1 MRTVMVRNLFVLFVL
16 SIFSLPFLPS
26 QLLAEDFITLNLPE
40 AVITKAAAAVLPL
53 RIDAHSEAIQ
63 GDIQIISISEL
74 RLTDHHVACRLHLTG
89 TNLALVTDISGHEIK
104 LKVGSIEVDFKTDAA
119 IRYDAKRQILYI
131 KPLVQHVSASTPGSD
146 ADIGQELV
154 ALLNGREFP
163 VTLQDLNP
171 LIAKTGSKTITIHGK
186 IANIQAKPKS
196 IEISLLPIV
205 TAK

>member
-1 MRTVMVRNLFVLFVL
+1 MVQKLSVLFLL
-16 SIFSLPFLPS
+16 SIFSLAILPS
-26 QLLAEDFITLNLPE
+26 RLLAEDFITLNLPE

-74 RLTDHHVACRLHLTG
+74 RLTDHHLACRLHLTG

-104 LKVGSIEVDFKTDAA
+104 LKVGSVELDFRTDAA
-119 IRYDAKRQILYI
+119 IRYDAKKQVLYI
-131 KPLVQHVSASTPGSD
+131 KPLVKHVSASTPGSD

-154 ALLNGREFP
+154 ALLNDREFP
-163 VTLQDLNP
+163 VTLQELDP